1 MRLTVLVIATALLVV
16 ACSKS
21 DDTSVQRDL
30 HDTGHDLAAA
40 ANKVRDDPDIKQV
53 GADARQTAADAAA
66 ELKKAGADVK
76 DQAQD
81 AAAKAKVEVEAHDAG
96 DQARDSAD
104 RLRDNRSGG

>member
-76 DQAQD
+76 DQAQY
-81 AAAKAKVEVEAHDAG
+81 AAAKAKVEAHDAG

>member
-1 MRLTVLVIATALLVV
+1 MRLTVILAIALMAT

-21 DDTSVQRDL
+21 DDANVQHDL

-40 ANKVRDDPDIKQV
+40 ANKVRDDPDIKQA

-66 ELKKAGADVK
+66 ELKKAGAEVK

-81 AAAKAKVEVEAHDAG
+81 AAAKAKIDARQAG
-96 DQARDSAD
+96 DQARDSANS
-104 RLRDNRSGG
+104 LRDNRSGG